1 MKLNKK
7 TLKQAEINWNYVFTI
22 KKWDEY
28 LPKDVISSIEVSP
41 ISNQV
46 INMSENILLD
56 KPVICVDKKLAV
68 TEKLDLKSQNQVDFL
83 YSLWSNSG
91 KQSKINP
98 QIAIRQK
105 QVSLVSQIAVSQSQ
119 TRNEELLQIANQSSA
134 FYKISHSRNKVTNS
148 YNYVVRKNNYQFICK
163 EKEAEICLLGINQDA
178 FVGEFIEENS
188 AVKKAKLSA
197 KLTLNNVV
205 IKIEEGLMKE
215 DKTEQ
220 LMRKSNRNIKLAKM
234 DNSSKRYS
242 KF

>member
-22 KKWDEY
+22 KKWDDY
-28 LPKDVISSIEVSP
+28 LPKDVISSVEVSP

-56 KPVICVDKKLAV
+56 KPVIFVDKKV
-68 TEKLDLKSQNQVDFL
+68 PITEKLDLKSQNQVDFL
-83 YSLWSNSG
+83 YSLWNNSV
-91 KQSKINP
+91 KQSKISP
-98 QIAIRQK
+98 QIAVRQK
-105 QVSLVSQIAVSQSQ
+105 QVSLVSQ

-148 YNYVVRKNNYQFICK
+148 YNYIVRKNNYQFICK
-163 EKEAEICLLGINQDA
+163 EKDPEICLLGINEDP
-178 FVGEFIEENS
+178 FVGGFIEENS
-188 AVKKAKLSA
+188 AVNKTKPSK

-234 DNSSKRYS
+234 VNSSKRYS
-242 KF
+242 QF